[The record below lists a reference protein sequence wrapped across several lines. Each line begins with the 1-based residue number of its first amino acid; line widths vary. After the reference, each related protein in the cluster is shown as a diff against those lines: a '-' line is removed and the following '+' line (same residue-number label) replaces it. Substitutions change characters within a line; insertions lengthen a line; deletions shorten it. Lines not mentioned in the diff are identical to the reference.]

1 MTLALLATRRST
13 SIFSAVSQAAA
24 RAIHSRRVTEQAAID
39 REQIAEFASD
49 LIVKATAK
57 LDPAP
62 GAVQAKPSDTP
73 LLAVIEAYC
82 ESQKAEGNWTEKTE
96 AENRAIYAMW
106 LRIVQDQP
114 IGNYDF
120 EQHRRY
126 KSTLQRLPPNLN
138 KDPRYKDKQFE
149 DILALAQCPNVW
161 LLS

>member
-1 MTLALLATRRST
+1 
-13 SIFSAVSQAAA
+13 
-24 RAIHSRRVTEQAAID
+24 
-39 REQIAEFASD
+39 
-49 LIVKATAK
+49 
-57 LDPAP
+57 
-62 GAVQAKPSDTP
+62 
-73 LLAVIEAYC
+73 LAVIEAYC